1 MAFLLNTTQPYGLPQ
16 QREIMKNIRHI
27 KIRNTAIA
35 IVALAGLAV
44 AITACSSNSSTDSAT
59 KDLDATIETVA
70 DQPESANKVESP
82 AAVSSVSAKVES
94 PTASSS
100 ALTTATPSTASPS
113 TATPST
119 GAPASPEVDPSI
131 ETGETEAD
139 PSIETGETEADPST
153 EAPATATPDT
163 TTPDTTTPDTATPD
177 STTPATASPTIP
189 GIVLSPTI
197 SFVTFAQVG
206 ANINTSILVEEAGL
220 GRNDIVSVEF
230 TYTKFGTER
239 TVTATKAS
247 STTTSS
253 LWLVESL
260 MLRVGST
267 VSIRA
272 IDSRGNSDD
281 ITKTVA
287 LSTAMG

>member
-1 MAFLLNTTQPYGLPQ
+1 
-16 QREIMKNIRHI
+16 MKNIRHN

-35 IVALAGLAV
+35 IVTLAGLAV
-44 AITACSSNSSTDSAT
+44 ATTACSSNSSTDSAT

-70 DQPESANKVESP
+70 DQSESADKIGTPAVSSISAKVESP
-82 AAVSSVSAKVES
+82 AASS
-94 PTASSS
+94 TR
-100 ALTTATPSTASPS
+100 TPSTTTPSTTTPS

-119 GAPASPEVDPSI
+119 DTPASPEDEPVVESAETEADTTVDV
-131 ETGETEAD
+131 EGTEETEAD
-139 PSIETGETEADPST
+139 PGTEGPT
-153 EAPATATPDT
+153 IV
-163 TTPDTTTPDTATPD
+163 
-177 STTPATASPTIP
+177 SPTIP

-197 SFVTFAQVG
+197 SFVTFAQDGV
-206 ANINTSILVEEAGL
+206 NINTSILVEEAGL

-230 TYTKFGTER
+230 TYTRFGTER
-239 TVTATKAS
+239 TVAATKAS

-272 IDSRGNSDD
+272 VDSRGNSDD
-281 ITKTVA
+281 ITKTVVLSAA
-287 LSTAMG
+287 LG

>member
-1 MAFLLNTTQPYGLPQ
+1 
-16 QREIMKNIRHI
+16 MKNIRHN

-35 IVALAGLAV
+35 IVAIAGLAV
-44 AITACSSNSSTDSAT
+44 ATTACSSNSSTDSAT

-70 DQPESANKVESP
+70 DQSESADKIGTP
-82 AAVSSVSAKVES
+82 AASS
-94 PTASSS
+94 TR
-100 ALTTATPSTASPS
+100 TPSTTTPSTTTPS

-119 GAPASPEVDPSI
+119 DTPASPEDEPVVESAETEADTTVDV
-131 ETGETEAD
+131 EGTEETEAD
-139 PSIETGETEADPST
+139 PGTEGPT
-153 EAPATATPDT
+153 IV
-163 TTPDTTTPDTATPD
+163 
-177 STTPATASPTIP
+177 SPTIP

-197 SFVTFAQVG
+197 SFVTFAQDGV
-206 ANINTSILVEEAGL
+206 NINTSILVEEAGL

-230 TYTKFGTER
+230 TYTRFGTER
-239 TVTATKAS
+239 TVAATKAS

-272 IDSRGNSDD
+272 VDSRGNSDD
-281 ITKTVA
+281 ITKTVVLSAA
-287 LSTAMG
+287 LG

>member
-1 MAFLLNTTQPYGLPQ
+1 
-16 QREIMKNIRHI
+16 MKNIRHN

-44 AITACSSNSSTDSAT
+44 ATTACFSNSSNDSASKALNAT
-59 KDLDATIETVA
+59 IDATT
-70 DQPESANKVESP
+70 DQPESADKVESP
-82 AAVSSVSAKVES
+82 DTTSRVTTEVES
-94 PTASSS
+94 
-100 ALTTATPSTASPS
+100 ATPA

-119 GAPASPEVDPSI
+119 GAPSSPEATPATEGFEDEPAP
-131 ETGETEAD
+131 ETETA
-139 PSIETGETEADPST
+139 PST
-153 EAPATATPDT
+153 EAPAT
-163 TTPDTTTPDTATPD
+163 
-177 STTPATASPTIP
+177 TTPATASPSIP
-189 GIVLSPTI
+189 ALALSPTI
-197 SFVTFAQVG
+197 VFVTFDQDGTNV
-206 ANINTSILVEEAGL
+206 NTSIVVEEAGL

-260 MLRVGST
+260 MLPVGST
-267 VSIRA
+267 VKIHA
-272 IDSRGNSDD
+272 VDARGNSDD

>member
-1 MAFLLNTTQPYGLPQ
+1 MTLLLNTTQPYGLPE

-44 AITACSSNSSTDSAT
+44 ATTACFSNSSNDSASKALNAT
-59 KDLDATIETVA
+59 IDATT
-70 DQPESANKVESP
+70 DQPEPATKVESP
-82 AAVSSVSAKVES
+82 I
-94 PTASSS
+94 ASSS
-100 ALTTATPSTASPS
+100 ALPTSTLS

-119 GAPASPEVDPSI
+119 GASASLEAELTTESA
-131 ETGETEAD
+131 GTEAD
-139 PSIETGETEADPST
+139 PSIEAEETETAPST
-153 EAPATATPDT
+153 EAPAATTPDT
-163 TTPDTTTPDTATPD
+163 TTPDTTTP
-177 STTPATASPTIP
+177 ATASPSIP

-197 SFVTFAQVG
+197 SFVTFAQDG

-260 MLRVGST
+260 ILRVGST

-272 IDSRGNSDD
+272 VDARGNSDD
-281 ITKTVA
+281 ITKTVT